1 MGNNLVSTLVMP
13 LSTLPPEARETSKE
27 PPRSP
32 KEPPRSSK
40 EPLRSPSDVTVED
53 RRHSGSGRGAGHL
66 ITIMVQAP
74 DDEDQEDEEDICR
87 ISVTQ

>member
-1 MGNNLVSTLVMP
+1 MP

-32 KEPPRSSK
+32 KEPLRSSK
-40 EPLRSPSDVTVED
+40 EPPAED

-74 DDEDQEDEEDICR
+74 DDDDQEDGGREEDEEEDICR

>member
-1 MGNNLVSTLVMP
+1 MP

-27 PPRSP
+27 SPRSS
-32 KEPPRSSK
+32 KEPPVSSKEAPRSSK
-40 EPLRSPSDVTVED
+40 EPLVED

-74 DDEDQEDEEDICR
+74 DDEDQEDGGREEDEEEDICR